1 MDIVFLQI
9 QMFTLCLLVR
19 QKKITGIKN
28 LFISLRTKHFILGFH
43 KPMNPLQNRGGGVWP
58 VVVVVCLYFV
68 GYRGSRFSNDPRD
81 ECAHAWPAL
90 AAVMVAV
97 SCDPHSC
104 LHLLDRVKILRHR
117 GS

>member
-1 MDIVFLQI
+1 MYIVFLQI
-9 QMFTLCLLVR
+9 QMFTLRLLVR

-28 LFISLRTKHFILGFH
+28 LFLTLRTKHFILGFH

-68 GYRGSRFSNDPRD
+68 GYRGSRFSNDPRGG
-81 ECAHAWPAL
+81 CAHAWPAL

-97 SCDPHSC
+97 SCDEHSC
-104 LHLLDRVKILRHR
+104 LHPPPR
-117 GS
+117 GKNTAPQRE